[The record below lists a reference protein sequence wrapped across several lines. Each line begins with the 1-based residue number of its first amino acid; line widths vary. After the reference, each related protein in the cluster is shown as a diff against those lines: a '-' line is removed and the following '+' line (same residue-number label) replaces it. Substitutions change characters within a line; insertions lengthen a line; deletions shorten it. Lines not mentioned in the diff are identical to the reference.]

1 MDVTQLSFGIKD
13 VIAIVLGLVSILGF
27 LYALREA
34 TTKVTIKCDNLN
46 SEITNLKVEY
56 AQIITEMKT
65 TTANQIT
72 HLHDKVKEKEND
84 LSKKIEYVRE
94 EAKESNEKLSAQ
106 LLGFGVQLTQISSS
120 LSELTGYIKAKTEK

>member
-1 MDVTQLSFGIKD
+1 
-13 VIAIVLGLVSILGF
+13 
-27 LYALREA
+27 
-34 TTKVTIKCDNLN
+34 
-46 SEITNLKVEY
+46 
-56 AQIITEMKT
+56 
-65 TTANQIT
+65 
-72 HLHDKVKEKEND
+72 

>member
-1 MDVTQLSFGIKD
+1 MDVTQLSFGTKD

-27 LYALREA
+27 LYALRES
-34 TTKVTIKCDNLN
+34 TTRVTIKCDNLN

-65 TTANQIT
+65 TIANQIT
-72 HLHDKVKEKEND
+72 HLHDKVKEKEQD